1 MGIPK
6 ENLDTIKSVGNIIA
20 VASKNNLSL
29 LYKLDKTRNLGE
41 FWSVL
46 REVSRKIVGF
56 DNKEKT
62 RIKPTALDGL
72 IQLVKTYEEQWKE
85 IRDLLVVYSSM
96 YYSIKSRK
104 EGETNE

>member
-29 LYKLDKTRNLGE
+29 LYKLDKARNLSE

-46 REVSRKIVGF
+46 REISRKIVGF
-56 DNKEKT
+56 DKKELAM
-62 RIKPTALDGL
+62 IKPTALDNL
-72 IQLVKTYEEQWKE
+72 IQLVKTYEDQWKE

-96 YYSIKSRK
+96 YYSIKSRAGG
-104 EGETNE
+104 EGE